1 MRRRSMLQTGRAI
14 KGCCA
19 AVRGAI
25 LGSQGVSFV
34 LQVRRL
40 PSGEGTVP
48 GQGCRPDLALFPPT
62 RQHPPP
68 SLWLKD
74 VTSTES
80 LSPVG
85 MGEKQRRENKQA
97 ISQPRVMLRETAS
110 SAAF

>member
-34 LQVRRL
+34 LRVRRL
-40 PSGEGTVP
+40 PNGEGNVP
-48 GQGCRPDLALFPPT
+48 GQGSRPDLALLPPT

-68 SLWLKD
+68 LWLKD

-85 MGEKQRRENKQA
+85 MRDKQKRENKQA
-97 ISQPRVMLRETAS
+97 ISQPRVMLQETAS

>member
-1 MRRRSMLQTGRAI
+1 MRRRPMPQTARAI

-34 LQVRRL
+34 RQVRRL
-40 PSGEGTVP
+40 PNGEGNVP
-48 GQGCRPDLALFPPT
+48 GQGCRPDLALLPPT
-62 RQHPPP
+62 RQHPP
-68 SLWLKD
+68 LWLKD
-74 VTSTES
+74 IPSTES

-85 MGEKQRRENKQA
+85 MGEKQRRENRQA
-97 ISQPRVMLRETAS
+97 ISQPIVVLRETAS